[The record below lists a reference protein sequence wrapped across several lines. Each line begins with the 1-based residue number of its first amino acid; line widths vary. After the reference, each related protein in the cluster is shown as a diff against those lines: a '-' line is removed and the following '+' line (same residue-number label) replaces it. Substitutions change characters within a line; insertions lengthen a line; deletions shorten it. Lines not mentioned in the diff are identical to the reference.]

1 MTMSENE
8 TSNALYDIPTNAAI
22 GTFIGFLTPDEF
34 KTIANQLLDILE
46 KKRIKK
52 QLNDIK
58 RMKVLKPEVQEWLN
72 TVWFPKAKQVGLKY
86 FAFVVP
92 DDIFGKM
99 SMDGA
104 NRNATNTFGIEI
116 QYFNSRESAKSWLIS
131 KN

>member
-1 MTMSENE
+1 MKENG
-8 TSNALYDIPTNAAI
+8 SSAVYDMKTNAAI
-22 GTFIGFLTPDEF
+22 GTFIGFLSPEEF
-34 KTIANQLLDILE
+34 KAIANQLLDILE
-46 KKRIKK
+46 SKKIKK

-58 RMKVLKPEVQEWLN
+58 LMKVLKPEVQEWLN
-72 TVWFPKAKQVGLKY
+72 TEWFPKAQKIGLRY

-104 NRNATNTFGIEI
+104 NKKAKDTFGIEI
-116 QYFNSRESAKSWLIS
+116 QYFNTLENAKNWLIS

>member
-1 MTMSENE
+1 MSENK
-8 TSNALYDIPTNAAI
+8 TTNAVYDSRTNAAI
-22 GTFIGFLTPDEF
+22 GTFVGFLTPEEF
-34 KTIANQLLDILE
+34 KTVANQLLSILE
-46 KKRIKK
+46 TKRLKK

-58 RMKVLKPEVQEWLN
+58 QMKVLKPEVQEWLN
-72 TVWFPKAKQVGLKY
+72 TDWFPRAQKIGLKY

-104 NRNATNTFGIEI
+104 NKNAQNAFGIEI
-116 QYFNSRESAKSWLIS
+116 QYFNNVDAAKNWLIS

>member
-1 MTMSENE
+1 MDNKAT
-8 TSNALYDIPTNAAI
+8 NAVYDSRTNAAI
-22 GTFIGFLTPDEF
+22 GTFVGFLTPDEF
-34 KTIANQLLDILE
+34 KTVANQLLGILE
-46 KKRIKK
+46 TKRLKK

-58 RMKVLKPEVQEWLN
+58 QMKVLKPEVQEWLN
-72 TVWFPKAKQVGLKY
+72 TDWFPRAQKIGLKY

-104 NRNATNTFGIEI
+104 NKNAQNAFGMEI
-116 QYFNSRESAKSWLIS
+116 QYFNNLDAAKNWLVS

>member
-1 MTMSENE
+1 MDNKAT
-8 TSNALYDIPTNAAI
+8 NAVYDSRTNAAI
-22 GTFIGFLTPDEF
+22 GTFVGFLTPDEF
-34 KTIANQLLDILE
+34 KTVANQLLGILE
-46 KKRIKK
+46 TKRLKK

-58 RMKVLKPEVQEWLN
+58 QMKVLKPEVQEWLN
-72 TVWFPKAKQVGLKY
+72 TDWFPRAQKIGLKY

-104 NRNATNTFGIEI
+104 NKNAQNAFGMEI
-116 QYFNSRESAKSWLIS
+116 QYFNNVDAATNWLIS

>member
-1 MTMSENE
+1 MNENK
-8 TSNALYDIPTNAAI
+8 TSTAAYDMRSNAAI

-34 KTIANQLLDILE
+34 KTVANQLLGILE
-46 KKRIKK
+46 SKRLKK

-58 RMKVLKPEVQEWLN
+58 LMKVLKPEVQEWLN
-72 TVWFPKAKQVGLKY
+72 TDWFPRAQKIGLKY

-104 NRNATNTFGIEI
+104 NKNAPNAFGIEI
-116 QYFNSRESAKSWLIS
+116 QYFNNLESAKTWLIS

>member
-1 MTMSENE
+1 MKENE
-8 TSNALYDIPTNAAI
+8 TSNAIFDFPTNAAV
-22 GTFIGFLTPDEF
+22 GTFVGFLSPDEF
-34 KTIANQLLDILE
+34 KSLANQLLDILE
-46 KKRIKK
+46 KKKIKK

-72 TVWFPKAKQVGLKY
+72 TIWFPKAKQAGLKY

-104 NRNATNTFGIEI
+104 NRKAQDTFGIEI
-116 QYFNSRESAKSWLIS
+116 QYFNTIDNAKNWLIS

>member
-1 MTMSENE
+1 MSENK
-8 TSNALYDIPTNAAI
+8 TTNAVYDSRTNAAI
-22 GTFIGFLTPDEF
+22 GTFVGFLTPEEF
-34 KTIANQLLDILE
+34 KTVANQLLSILE
-46 KKRIKK
+46 TKRLKK

-58 RMKVLKPEVQEWLN
+58 QMKVLKPEVQEWLN
-72 TVWFPKAKQVGLKY
+72 TDWIPRAQKIGLKY

-104 NRNATNTFGIEI
+104 NKNAQNAFGIEI
-116 QYFNSRESAKSWLIS
+116 QYFNNVDAAKNWLIS

>member
-1 MTMSENE
+1 MTENK
-8 TSNALYDIPTNAAI
+8 TSNAVFDSRTNAAI
-22 GTFIGFLTPDEF
+22 GTFVGFLTPEEF
-34 KTIANQLLDILE
+34 KVVANQLLGILE
-46 KKRIKK
+46 TKRLKK

-58 RMKVLKPEVQEWLN
+58 QMKVLKPEVQEWLN
-72 TVWFPKAKQVGLKY
+72 TDWFPRAQKIGLKY

-104 NRNATNTFGIEI
+104 NKNAQNAFGIEI
-116 QYFNSRESAKSWLIS
+116 QYFNNLDAAKNWLIS

>member
-1 MTMSENE
+1 MSENK
-8 TSNALYDIPTNAAI
+8 TTNAVYDSRTNAAI
-22 GTFIGFLTPDEF
+22 GTFVGFLTPEEF
-34 KTIANQLLDILE
+34 KTVANQLLSILE
-46 KKRIKK
+46 TKRLKK

-58 RMKVLKPEVQEWLN
+58 QMKVLKPEVQEWLN
-72 TVWFPKAKQVGLKY
+72 TDWFPRAQKIGLKY

-104 NRNATNTFGIEI
+104 NKNAQNAFGIEI
-116 QYFNSRESAKSWLIS
+116 QYFNNVDAAKNWLIG

>member
-1 MTMSENE
+1 MDNKAT
-8 TSNALYDIPTNAAI
+8 NAVYDSRTNAAI
-22 GTFIGFLTPDEF
+22 GTFVGFLTPDEF
-34 KTIANQLLDILE
+34 KAVANQLISILE
-46 KKRIKK
+46 TKRLKK

-58 RMKVLKPEVQEWLN
+58 QMKVLKPEVQEWLN
-72 TVWFPKAKQVGLKY
+72 TDWFPRAQKIGLKY

-104 NRNATNTFGIEI
+104 NKNAQNAFGMEI
-116 QYFNSRESAKSWLIS
+116 QYFNNLEAAKNWLIS

>member
-1 MTMSENE
+1 MDNKAT
-8 TSNALYDIPTNAAI
+8 NAVYDSRTNAAI
-22 GTFIGFLTPDEF
+22 GTFVGFLTPDEF
-34 KTIANQLLDILE
+34 KTVANQLLGILE
-46 KKRIKK
+46 TKRLKK

-58 RMKVLKPEVQEWLN
+58 QMKVLKPEVQEWLN
-72 TVWFPKAKQVGLKY
+72 TDWFPRAQKIGLKY

-104 NRNATNTFGIEI
+104 NKNAQNAFGMEI
-116 QYFNSRESAKSWLIS
+116 QYFNNLDAAKNWLIS

>member
-1 MTMSENE
+1 MSENK
-8 TSNALYDIPTNAAI
+8 TSNAVYDSRTNAAI
-22 GTFIGFLTPDEF
+22 GTFVGFLTPDEF
-34 KTIANQLLDILE
+34 KTIANQLLGILE
-46 KKRIKK
+46 TKRLKK

-58 RMKVLKPEVQEWLN
+58 LMKVLKPEVQEWLN
-72 TVWFPKAKQVGLKY
+72 TDWFPKAQKIGLKY

-104 NRNATNTFGIEI
+104 NKNAQNTFGIEI
-116 QYFNSRESAKSWLIS
+116 QYFNNLDAAKNWLIS

>member
-1 MTMSENE
+1 MNE
-8 TSNALYDIPTNAAI
+8 REKTTAVYDLKTNAAI
-22 GTFIGFLTPDEF
+22 GTFVGFLSTEEF
-34 KTIANQLLDILE
+34 KTVAIQLLGIIE
-46 KKRIKK
+46 TKRLKK

-58 RMKVLKPEVQEWLN
+58 MMKVLKPEVQEWLN
-72 TVWFPKAKQVGLKY
+72 TEWFPRAQRAGLKY

-104 NRNATNTFGIEI
+104 NKNAQNTFGIDI
-116 QYFNSRESAKSWLIS
+116 QYFNDLEKAKNWLIS

>member
-1 MTMSENE
+1 MKENE
-8 TSNALYDIPTNAAI
+8 VSNAMYDLRTNAAI
-22 GTFIGFLTPDEF
+22 GTFIGFLSPDEF

-46 KKRIKK
+46 KKKVKK

-72 TVWFPKAKQVGLKY
+72 TVWFPKAQKVGLKY

-104 NRNATNTFGIEI
+104 NRNAKDTFGIEI
-116 QYFNSRESAKSWLIS
+116 QYFNTIDNAKNWLIS

>member
-1 MTMSENE
+1 MDNKT
-8 TSNALYDIPTNAAI
+8 TNAVYDSRTNAAI
-22 GTFIGFLTPDEF
+22 GTFVGFLTPDEF
-34 KTIANQLLDILE
+34 KTVANQLLGILE
-46 KKRIKK
+46 TKRLKK

-58 RMKVLKPEVQEWLN
+58 QMKVLKPEVQEWLN
-72 TVWFPKAKQVGLKY
+72 TDWFPRAQKIGLKY

-104 NRNATNTFGIEI
+104 NKNAQNAFGMEI
-116 QYFNSRESAKSWLIS
+116 QYFNNLEAAKNWLIS

>member
-1 MTMSENE
+1 MSENKN
-8 TSNALYDIPTNAAI
+8 TNAIYDSRTNAAI
-22 GTFIGFLTPDEF
+22 GTFVGFLSPEEF
-34 KTIANQLLDILE
+34 KTVANQLLGIIE
-46 KKRIKK
+46 TKRLKK

-58 RMKVLKPEVQEWLN
+58 QMKVLKPEVQEWLN
-72 TVWFPKAKQVGLKY
+72 TDWFPRAQKIGLRY

-104 NRNATNTFGIEI
+104 NKNAQNAFGIEI
-116 QYFNSRESAKSWLIS
+116 QYFNNLDAAKNWLIS

>member
-1 MTMSENE
+1 MDNKAT
-8 TSNALYDIPTNAAI
+8 NAVYDSRTNAAI
-22 GTFIGFLTPDEF
+22 GTFVGFLTPDEF
-34 KTIANQLLDILE
+34 KAVANQLISILE
-46 KKRIKK
+46 TKRLKK

-58 RMKVLKPEVQEWLN
+58 QMKVLKPEVQEWLN
-72 TVWFPKAKQVGLKY
+72 TDWFPRAQKIGLKY

-104 NRNATNTFGIEI
+104 NKNAQNAFGMEI
-116 QYFNSRESAKSWLIS
+116 QYFNNVDAAKNWLIS

>member
-1 MTMSENE
+1 MKE
-8 TSNALYDIPTNAAI
+8 TGSNAVYDQSTNAAI
-22 GTFIGFLTPDEF
+22 GTFIGFLSPDEF
-34 KTIANQLLDILE
+34 KLVANQLLNILE
-46 KKRIKK
+46 TKKIKK

-58 RMKVLKPEVQEWLN
+58 QMKVLKPEVQEWLN
-72 TVWFPKAKQVGLKY
+72 TEWFPKAQKIGLRY

-104 NRNATNTFGIEI
+104 NKNASKVFDIEI
-116 QYFNSRESAKSWLIS
+116 QYFNTVENAKKWLIS

>member
-1 MTMSENE
+1 MKESGST
-8 TSNALYDIPTNAAI
+8 AVFDQKTNAAI
-22 GTFIGFLTPDEF
+22 GTFIGFLSPDEF
-34 KTIANQLLDILE
+34 KTIANELLNILE
-46 KKRIKK
+46 TKKIKK

-58 RMKVLKPEVQEWLN
+58 QMKVLKPEVQEWLN
-72 TVWFPKAKQVGLKY
+72 TVWFPKAQKAGLKY

-104 NRNATNTFGIEI
+104 NKNAREMFGIEL
-116 QYFNSRESAKSWLIS
+116 QYFNTIDNAKNWLVS

>member
-1 MTMSENE
+1 MKENE
-8 TSNALYDIPTNAAI
+8 TSSAIYDLRSNAAV
-22 GTFIGFLTPDEF
+22 GTFVGFLSPDEF
-34 KTIANQLLDILE
+34 KSIANQLLDILE
-46 KKRIKK
+46 KKKIKK

-58 RMKVLKPEVQEWLN
+58 LMKVLKPEVQEWLN
-72 TVWFPKAKQVGLKY
+72 TVWFPKAKQTGLKY

-104 NRNATNTFGIEI
+104 NRNAKDTFGIEI
-116 QYFNSRESAKSWLIS
+116 QYFNSIENAKNWLIS

>member
-1 MTMSENE
+1 MDNKT
-8 TSNALYDIPTNAAI
+8 TNAVYDSRTNAAI
-22 GTFIGFLTPDEF
+22 GTFVGFLSPDEF
-34 KTIANQLLDILE
+34 KTVANQLLDILE
-46 KKRIKK
+46 TKRLKK

-58 RMKVLKPEVQEWLN
+58 QMKVLKPEVQEWLN
-72 TVWFPKAKQVGLKY
+72 TDWFPRAQKIGLKY

-104 NRNATNTFGIEI
+104 NKNAQNAFGIEI
-116 QYFNSRESAKSWLIS
+116 QYFNNLDAAKNWLIS

>member
-1 MTMSENE
+1 MDNKT
-8 TSNALYDIPTNAAI
+8 TNAVYDSRTNAAI
-22 GTFIGFLTPDEF
+22 RTFVGFLTPDEF
-34 KTIANQLLDILE
+34 KTVANQLLGILE
-46 KKRIKK
+46 TKRLKK

-58 RMKVLKPEVQEWLN
+58 QMKVLKPEVQEWLN
-72 TVWFPKAKQVGLKY
+72 TDWFPRAQKIGLKY

-104 NRNATNTFGIEI
+104 NKNAQNAFGMEI
-116 QYFNSRESAKSWLIS
+116 QYFNNLEAAKNWLIS

>member
-1 MTMSENE
+1 MDNKAT
-8 TSNALYDIPTNAAI
+8 NAVYDSRTNAAI
-22 GTFIGFLTPDEF
+22 GTFVGFLTPDEF
-34 KTIANQLLDILE
+34 KTVANQLLGILE
-46 KKRIKK
+46 TKRLKK

-58 RMKVLKPEVQEWLN
+58 QMKVLKPEVQEWLN
-72 TVWFPKAKQVGLKY
+72 TDWCPRAQKIGLKY

-104 NRNATNTFGIEI
+104 NKNAQNAFGMEI
-116 QYFNSRESAKSWLIS
+116 QYFNNLDAAKNWLIS

>member
-1 MTMSENE
+1 MDNKAT
-8 TSNALYDIPTNAAI
+8 NAVYDSRTNAAI
-22 GTFIGFLTPDEF
+22 GTFVGFLTPDEF
-34 KTIANQLLDILE
+34 KTVANQLLGILE
-46 KKRIKK
+46 TKRLKK

-58 RMKVLKPEVQEWLN
+58 QMKVLKPEVQEWLN
-72 TVWFPKAKQVGLKY
+72 TDWFPRAQKIGLKY

-104 NRNATNTFGIEI
+104 NKNAQNAFGMEI
-116 QYFNSRESAKSWLIS
+116 QYFNNLEAAKNWLIS

>member
-1 MTMSENE
+1 MKENG
-8 TSNALYDIPTNAAI
+8 SNAVYDIKTNAAI
-22 GTFIGFLTPDEF
+22 GTFIGFLSPDEF
-34 KTIANQLLDILE
+34 KTIANQLLNIIE
-46 KKRIKK
+46 TKKIKK

-58 RMKVLKPEVQEWLN
+58 QMKVLKPEVQEWLN
-72 TVWFPKAKQVGLKY
+72 TVWFPKAQKIGLRY

-104 NRNATNTFGIEI
+104 NKNASKVFDIEI
-116 QYFNSRESAKSWLIS
+116 QYFNTLENAKNWLIS

>member
-1 MTMSENE
+1 MDNKT
-8 TSNALYDIPTNAAI
+8 TNAVYDSRTNAAI
-22 GTFIGFLTPDEF
+22 GTFVGFLTPDEF
-34 KTIANQLLDILE
+34 KTVANQLLGILE
-46 KKRIKK
+46 TKRLKK

-58 RMKVLKPEVQEWLN
+58 QMKVLKPEVQEWLN
-72 TVWFPKAKQVGLKY
+72 TDWFPRAQKIGLKY

-104 NRNATNTFGIEI
+104 NKNAQNAFGIEI
-116 QYFNSRESAKSWLIS
+116 QYFNNVDAAKNWLVS

>member
-1 MTMSENE
+1 MKENE
-8 TSNALYDIPTNAAI
+8 TSTAMYDMQSNAAI
-22 GTFIGFLTPDEF
+22 GTFIGFLSPDEF

-46 KKRIKK
+46 KKKAKR
-52 QLNDIK
+52 QLNDVK

-72 TVWFPKAKQVGLKY
+72 TIWFPKAQKIGLKY

-104 NRNATNTFGIEI
+104 NKNATETFGIEI
-116 QYFNSRESAKSWLIS
+116 QYFNTVENAKKWLIS